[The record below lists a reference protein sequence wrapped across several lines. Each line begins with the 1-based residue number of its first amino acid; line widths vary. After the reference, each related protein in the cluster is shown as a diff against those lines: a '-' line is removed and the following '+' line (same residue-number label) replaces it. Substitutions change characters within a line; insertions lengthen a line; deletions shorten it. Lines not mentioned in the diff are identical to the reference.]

1 MKIFKNIFRIII
13 IVVIIFIVVRIFSGN
28 EDTWLC
34 KNGEWIKH
42 GDPSTEK
49 PTKGCYLDITF
60 ASSTIHAEVSR
71 SKNDMEL
78 GLSGRDSLASSSGMI
93 FIFDKAGNHGF
104 WMKDMNFPLDILW
117 INDNFEIVGIEKSL
131 SPSTYP
137 NSFGEKYFAKYVLEV
152 SASFCDKN
160 NIKVG
165 DKIIFNSN

>member
-13 IVVIIFIVVRIFSGN
+13 IVAIIYIIVQIYSSS
-28 EDTWLC
+28 E
-34 KNGEWIKH
+34 GEWVCQNGDWIKQ
-42 GDPSTEK
+42 GNPSSDK
-49 PTKGCYLDITF
+49 PQDKCNIDIKIV
-60 ASSTIHAEVSR
+60 STTIQAEVSKTK
-71 SKNDMEL
+71 SEMEL

-93 FIFDKAGNHGF
+93 FIFEKMGNYNF

-117 INDNFEIVGIEKSL
+117 INGNFEIVGIEKSL
-131 SPSTYP
+131 STSTYP

-152 SASFCDKN
+152 SAGFCDKN